1 MPLQVAP
8 FGSSFEVILPAT
20 GALVMTS
27 DQANTNMIRC
37 DSGMPE
43 TITLPPISAL
53 VAAQNLEF
61 YLVNKSTS
69 GGTATIAAPSGNSIV
84 GATTAAVATG
94 RTIRHDGLSTFY
106 II

>member
-1 MPLQVAP
+1 MPKQVAV
-8 FGSSFEVILPAT
+8 FGTSFEVILPIT
-20 GALVMTS
+20 GTTVMTA

-37 DSGMPE
+37 DSGMAG
-43 TITLPPISAL
+43 TITLPAISAL

-61 YLVNKSTS
+61 YLVNKSSS
-69 GGTATIAAPSGNSIV
+69 GGTATIAAASGDSIV

-94 RTIRHDGLSTFY
+94 RTIRHDGIHTLY